1 MEVYLWREKQS
12 YDILEKQCQMGH
24 VGIQLPETARVILR
38 KGKATAGVARSKAMG
53 IGGRCFLNMT

>member
-1 MEVYLWREKQS
+1 
-12 YDILEKQCQMGH
+12 MGH